1 MWTPHGNQTIEDHL
15 KGRKPTP
22 PRFKVGDRV
31 RILTAPPAFGTV
43 EEVPKT
49 SQGRYTLRIE
59 GRAYPVSFHEG
70 LLAPD
75 AQPHLDGMEGPLF
88 KTKAAKSGK

>member
-1 MWTPHGNQTIEDHL
+1 MWSHNQTIGDPL

-31 RILTAPPAFGTV
+31 RVLTAPPAFGTI

-49 SQGRYTLRIE
+49 SRGRYTLRIE

-70 LLAPD
+70 LLTPD
-75 AQPHLDGMEGPLF
+75 AQEHLDGMEAPLF
-88 KTKAAKSGK
+88 KTKTAKVGE